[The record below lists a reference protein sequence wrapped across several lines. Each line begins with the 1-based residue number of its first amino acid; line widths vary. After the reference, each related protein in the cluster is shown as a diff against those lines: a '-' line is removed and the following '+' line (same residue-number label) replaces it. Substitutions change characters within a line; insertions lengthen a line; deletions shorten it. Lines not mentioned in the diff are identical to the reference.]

1 VNTVHLSDAEL
12 ALTRHAMRAY
22 LSTFGH
28 DEADVLAQV
37 KSVIAK
43 LDAAEHEEDE
53 QIPVG

>member
-1 VNTVHLSDAEL
+1 
-12 ALTRHAMRAY
+12 MRAY

-28 DEADVLAQV
+28 DEADVLVQV

-43 LDAAEHEEDE
+43 LDAAQHEEDE

>member
-1 VNTVHLSDAEL
+1 MNTVHLSDAEL